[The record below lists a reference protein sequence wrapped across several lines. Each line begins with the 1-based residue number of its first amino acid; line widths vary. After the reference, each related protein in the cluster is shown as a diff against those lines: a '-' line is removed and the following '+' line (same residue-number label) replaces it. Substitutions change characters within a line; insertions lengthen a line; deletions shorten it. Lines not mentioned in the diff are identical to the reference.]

1 MCVPADLG
9 FYTLRL
15 GVLGNLQIS
24 LSIISL
30 NCKPALFRC
39 DFETSRRCEVTVKGQ
54 SSLEKCV
61 SIPLCGRTCT
71 EEAVGKKSLG
81 CRGHKRESRIQ
92 VLRNGVWMQPHSS
105 AQLWQRLS
113 LLRSLPPEV
122 SPSCRSSCHHD
133 KCPSLVSFL
142 VVKFNVLVT
151 VLLPRRGTV
160 TKATYK
166 GSLLSLQLQRV
177 SP

>member
-9 FYTLRL
+9 FYTLQL

-24 LSIISL
+24 LSIIPL
-30 NCKPALFRC
+30 NCKLALFRC
-39 DFETSRRCEVTVKGQ
+39 DFETSRRCEVTVKVQ

-81 CRGHKRESRIQ
+81 RRGHKRESPIQ
-92 VLRNGVWMQPHSS
+92 VLRNGGRDAATLQCT
-105 AQLWQRLS
+105 ALAAT
-113 LLRSLPPEV
+113 LPPEV
-122 SPSCRSSCHHD
+122 SPSCWSSCHHD

-142 VVKFNVLVT
+142 EVKFNVLVT

-166 GSLLSLQLQRV
+166 GGLLSLRLPRV